1 MNVIMMRTSISVDD
15 SLRLGD
21 CPAEF
26 VAVKRNIM
34 RSEGCYVTVLI
45 WIYETYDMVVSL
57 LNMFKICLP
66 KAVLDLHVSNSNT
79 R

>member
-15 SLRLGD
+15 CLRLGD

-45 WIYETYDMVVSL
+45 GIYETYDMVVSL
-57 LNMFKICLP
+57 
-66 KAVLDLHVSNSNT
+66 
-79 R
+79 